1 MDFGLTHLATSTD
14 ELRRQIAGIRWFH
27 QIDLGNGI
35 VTPGHDKSAEK
46 LPRIGLP
53 DDLRGKT
60 VLDIGAWDGFFSFE
74 AERRGAERVVA
85 IDPNAWRVPVG
96 PDNPWSGQEGFNLAR
111 RVLGSKVEDVDI
123 GLDEL
128 TPERIGGFDEL
139 TPERIGGFDIVLFM
153 GVFYHLPDPLPILER
168 VASVTAERLVLETHA
183 DLLWLRRPAMVY
195 YPGTELFGDDS
206 NWWGPNLP
214 LVKEL
219 LSAHGFRRVEVVH
232 RRSFPFR
239 LARSIRWR
247 LKGDRFLAQ
256 QDRLV
261 VHGLR

>member
-1 MDFGLTHLATSTD
+1 MDRQLNDQALSTD
-14 ELRRQIAGIRWFH
+14 DLRREIAGIRWFH

-35 VTPGHDKSAEK
+35 VTPGHDSSAEK
-46 LPRIGLP
+46 LPRLGIP
-53 DDLRGKT
+53 ADLRGKS

-85 IDPNAWRVPVG
+85 IDPNAWRAPVG
-96 PDNPWSGQEGFNLAR
+96 PDNPWSGQEGFKLAR
-111 RVLGSKVEDVDI
+111 RILGSKVEDVDI

-128 TPERIGGFDEL
+128 SPELIGQFD
-139 TPERIGGFDIVLFM
+139 VVMFM

-168 VASVTAERLVLETHA
+168 VASVTAERLILETHA
-183 DLLWLRRPAMVY
+183 DLVWLRRPAMVY
-195 YPGTELFGDDS
+195 YPGTVLSADDS
-206 NWWGPNLP
+206 NYWGPNLA
-214 LVKEL
+214 LLREL
-219 LSAHGFRRVEVVH
+219 LVSHGFRDVELVS
-232 RRSFPFR
+232 RRSFPYR

-247 LKGDRFLAQ
+247 LKGEPILTQ